1 MSFWVIILVPD
12 WRKIQG
18 RRIESALKST
28 EIKNFSFGMFDNETK
43 TVKKFRKNIITVKK
57 MRIRNMERFVLNNEK
72 AIVDK
77 RQNRNQNIEIFKL
90 IF

>member
-1 MSFWVIILVPD
+1 M
-12 WRKIQG
+12 R
-18 RRIESALKST
+18 ST
-28 EIKNFSFGMFDNETK
+28 EMKNFSFGMFDNETK

-77 RQNRNQNIEIFKL
+77 RQNRNRNIEIFKP